1 MINVFFNGSLGSDAE
16 VKLSKNNKKFLTM
29 RVATDDYSNGT
40 RETVWTRV
48 TCPPERFLNLEEY
61 LKKGKPV
68 MIAGTQRVTVYKN
81 NNGDYGPSIDI
92 MADHLEFISTG
103 TKEGSD
109 KPQESA
115 KLMNTGTLEP
125 TAEASQTSEEKAAA
139 ASQLDDLPF

>member
-1 MINVFFNGSLGSDAE
+1 MFNVFFIGRLGGDAE
-16 VKLSKNNKKFLTM
+16 VKLSKSNKKFLTM
-29 RVATDDYSNGT
+29 RVAVDDYSNGK

-68 MIAGTQRVTVYKN
+68 MISGTQRVSVYKN
-81 NNGDYGPSIDI
+81 NNGDYVPSIDI
-92 MADHLEFISTG
+92 MVEHLEFVSTG
-103 TKEGSD
+103 TKENSD
-109 KPQESA
+109 KPQENA

-125 TAEASQTSEEKAAA
+125 TAEASHTSEEKAAA